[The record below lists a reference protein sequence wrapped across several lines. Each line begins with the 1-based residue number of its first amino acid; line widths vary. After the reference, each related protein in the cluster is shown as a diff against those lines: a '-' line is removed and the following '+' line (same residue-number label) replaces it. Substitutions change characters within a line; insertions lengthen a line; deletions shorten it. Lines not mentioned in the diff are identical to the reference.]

1 MKFYMSY
8 WHTDMTSKYLG
19 GNSKFL
25 DEAKD
30 FYKVSAYLIK
40 KHYGNVNLI
49 TDFRGMKEF
58 RDVAQWDSIDLSL
71 ETLPKEYKKVWS
83 LGKIKAIRNL
93 SLKKEP
99 FLHVDHDVFIIKKI
113 SESIL
118 NSELILQSF
127 DSLPLNGVLS
137 IFFNGQCKNKYL
149 AGDTIPRK
157 HYNCGIIGGANFNII
172 GEFADSSI
180 KMILDERNKNFWLD
194 NNENEFLLE
203 YFSKAL
209 IAEQYY
215 LSAFIQNKNIIPK
228 LLIDSNYYPKI
239 SDIEEGYVHLYGEK
253 KYRYKYLFDKIKN
266 NINSGIL

>member
-19 GNSKFL
+19 SNTKFL

-40 KHYGNVNLI
+40 KHYGNINLI
-49 TDFRGMKEF
+49 TDFRGAEELKNIAE
-58 RDVAQWDSIDLSL
+58 WDSIDLSL

-99 FLHVDHDVFIIKKI
+99 FLHIDHDVFITKKI
-113 SESIL
+113 PNTIL
-118 NSELILQSF
+118 NNELILQSF
-127 DSLPLNGVLS
+127 DSLPLKGVLS
-137 IFFNGQCKNKYL
+137 IFFNTQCRNKYL
-149 AGDTIPRK
+149 AKDTIPSK
-157 HYNCGIIGGANFNII
+157 HYNCGIIGGYNLKVI
-172 GEFADSSI
+172 GEFADSSM
-180 KMILDERNKNFWLD
+180 KMVLDQDNKKCWLD
-194 NNENEFLLE
+194 DNENEFLLQ

-215 LSAFIQNKNIIPK
+215 LSAFIQNKQLKPT
-228 LLIDSNYYPKI
+228 LLIDGNYYPKE
-239 SDIEEGYVHLYGEK
+239 SDIDYGYLHLYGEK
-253 KYRYKYLFDKIKN
+253 KYKYKYLFNRIQN